1 MAAYLTKPPDG
12 NDGWQPIQPEIDPA
26 WFTPEGWDDDD
37 LSNDQADLERFIVEN
52 DELLQLEQ
60 LIGRFNIFDSLG
72 IVRTEIRHSN
82 FLAWLLDPNESHGQG
97 SLFLNAILMD
107 LLRQSPPALRPFSP
121 IQLDGA
127 EMRGV
132 RVRRE
137 HRNIDIQIECDEPR
151 FVIAI
156 ENKID
161 SREHSNQL
169 GRYKKTINELFGD
182 APAQFVYLTR
192 EGEEPSDEAW
202 TTYTYRDIYQTLN
215 RVRRSNEGNIGSD
228 VLTFLDHYLNLIGSR
243 FMDDPKIDELCQMIY
258 KNHRRAI
265 DLIIERIG
273 PSGAEAVDAIEE
285 EVKKLPEWKFV
296 NRGPRYVRAIPAA
309 WEKLLPPI
317 GKLKGI
323 PPEQWLVVTFRVTS
337 RQCSSKVVV
346 TPTTDAALR
355 RQVIERLVSDPK
367 EFGLKPLFKSVELI
381 GDRWGTLGQIP
392 VERWDPEDG
401 PDLDK
406 LRPKL
411 KAVLERRAKELAG
424 VADALRPI
432 TTNWTQKVAAKTHGA
447 APGI

>member
-1 MAAYLTKPPDG
+1 MELDRDE
-12 NDGWQPIQPEIDPA
+12 NQLDELL
-26 WFTPEGWDDDD
+26 E
-37 LSNDQADLERFIVEN
+37 LERFVVEN

-82 FLAWLLDPNESHGQG
+82 FLAWLLDPNESHGQAN
-97 SLFLNAILMD
+97 LFLNAILMD
-107 LLRQSPPALRPFSP
+107 LLRRSPPALRPFSP

-137 HRNIDIQIECDEPR
+137 YRNIDILIECDEPR
-151 FVIAI
+151 FVFAI

-169 GRYKKTINELFGD
+169 GRYKKTVRELFGD
-182 APAQFVYLTR
+182 VPAQFVFLTR

-202 TTYTYRDIYQTLN
+202 TMYTYCDIHQTLS
-215 RVRRSNEGNIGSD
+215 RVRRANEGSIGSD

-273 PSGAEAVDAIEE
+273 PSASEAVSAIAE
-285 EVKKLPEWKFV
+285 EVKKVPGWKIV
-296 NRGPRYVRAIPAA
+296 NIGPRYVRAIPAA
-309 WEKLLPPI
+309 WEKLLPPT
-317 GKLKGI
+317 GKLKVV
-323 PPEQWLVVTFRVTS
+323 PPEQWLVVTFRLTS
-337 RQCSSKVVV
+337 RQCSNKVVV
-346 TPTTDAALR
+346 TPTTDSGLR
-355 RQVIERLVSDPK
+355 RQVIERLVCDPK
-367 EFGLKPLFKSVELI
+367 EFGLKPLFKSVDLI
-381 GDRWGTLGQIP
+381 GDSWGTLGQIP
-392 VERWDPEDG
+392 VDKWNPDEG
-401 PDLDK
+401 PDVDK
-406 LRPKL
+406 LRPKV

-424 VADALRPI
+424 VPDALRPI
-432 TTNWTQKVAAKTHGA
+432 VASWVQGQALAPTT
-447 APGI
+447 